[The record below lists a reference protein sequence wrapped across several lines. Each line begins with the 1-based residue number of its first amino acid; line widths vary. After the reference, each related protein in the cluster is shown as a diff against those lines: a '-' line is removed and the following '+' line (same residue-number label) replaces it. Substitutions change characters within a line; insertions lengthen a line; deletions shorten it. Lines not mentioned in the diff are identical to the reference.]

1 MKLVLKQPIVV
12 EGVEYP
18 FAILSLSMSTNQN
31 DVEKYFFASNLT
43 PYRIDENGAIEKL
56 DEASLPMSV
65 ISVLESQYEQ
75 LGRDILTAFQN
86 QLNRM

>member
-1 MKLVLKQPIVV
+1 MKLVLNQPIVV
-12 EGVEYP
+12 DGIEYP
-18 FAILSLSMSTNQN
+18 FAMLSLSISTNQN
-31 DVEKYFFASNLT
+31 DVEKYFFAGNLT
-43 PYRIDENGAIEKL
+43 PYRIAENGAIEKL

-86 QLNRM
+86 QLNRI

>member
-12 EGVEYP
+12 EGKEYP
-18 FAILSLSMSTNQN
+18 FAMLSLSLSTNPT
-31 DVEKYFFASNLT
+31 DVEQYFFASNLT
-43 PYRIDENGAIEKL
+43 PYRIDEYGAIEKL
-56 DEASLPMSV
+56 DDASLPMSV

-86 QLNRM
+86 QLNRI

>member
-1 MKLVLKQPIVV
+1 MKLILKQPIIVD
-12 EGVEYP
+12 GIEYP
-18 FAILSLSMSTNQN
+18 FAMLSLSMSTNPN
-31 DVEKYFFASNLT
+31 EVEKYFFSSNII
-43 PYRIDENGAIEKL
+43 PYRIDETGVIEKL

-75 LGRDILTAFQN
+75 LGRDILNAVQN

>member
-12 EGVEYP
+12 EGVEYH
-18 FAILSLSMSTNQN
+18 FAMLSLSMSTNQN
-31 DVEKYFFASNLT
+31 DVEQYFFASNLI
-43 PYRIDENGAIEKL
+43 PYRIDGNGAIEKL

>member
-1 MKLVLKQPIVV
+1 MKLVLNQPIVV
-12 EGVEYP
+12 DGIEYP
-18 FAILSLSMSTNQN
+18 FAMLSLSISTNQN
-31 DVEKYFFASNLT
+31 DVEKYFFAGNLT

-56 DEASLPMSV
+56 DEASLSMSV

>member
-1 MKLVLKQPIVV
+1 MKLVLKQPIVH
-12 EGVEYP
+12 EEKEYP
-18 FAILSLSMSTNQN
+18 FAMLSLSISTNPT
-31 DVEKYFFASNLT
+31 DVDKYFFASNLT
-43 PYRIDENGAIEKL
+43 PYRIDDNGTIEKL

-75 LGRDILTAFQN
+75 LGIDILTAFQN

>member
-18 FAILSLSMSTNQN
+18 FAMLSLSMSTNQN
-31 DVEKYFFASNLT
+31 DLEKYFFSSNLT

-56 DEASLPMSV
+56 DEASLQMSV

>member
-12 EGVEYP
+12 EDVEYP
-18 FAILSLSMSTNQN
+18 FAMLSLSMSNNQN

-75 LGRDILTAFQN
+75 LGRDILTSFQN

>member
-18 FAILSLSMSTNQN
+18 FVMLSLSISTNQN
-31 DVEKYFFASNLT
+31 DVEQYFFASNLT

-56 DEASLPMSV
+56 DEDSLPMSV

-86 QLNRM
+86 QLNIM

>member
-1 MKLVLKQPIVV
+1 MKLTLKTPIVH
-12 EGVEYP
+12 EEKEYP
-18 FAILSLSMSTNQN
+18 FAMLSLSLSTNPT
-31 DVEKYFFASNLT
+31 DVEQYFFASNLT
-43 PYRIDENGAIEKL
+43 PYRIDENGAVEKL

-86 QLNRM
+86 QLNKM